1 MPKLLVK
8 KNSPG
13 SDRIYMDPLC
23 EGVQLHPAG
32 PSEHA
37 GEPAAVLL
45 PAHAGQVDTSVRIRE
60 AAKKV
65 IILVGRPLRPST
77 PPPSS

>member
-1 MPKLLVK
+1 
-8 KNSPG
+8 
-13 SDRIYMDPLC
+13 MDTLC

-60 AAKKV
+60 AAKK
-65 IILVGRPLRPST
+65 LLF
-77 PPPSS
+77 